1 MVLHFLLSLIKRRWS
16 SWLLKALL
24 CQVLMHHCQK
34 EQTQQEAL
42 LGVTIV
48 EVEFVLLVDFHLS
61 RVLVLINEA
70 LI

>member
-1 MVLHFLLSLIKRRWS
+1 
-16 SWLLKALL
+16 
-24 CQVLMHHCQK
+24 MHHCQK

-48 EVEFVLLVDFHLS
+48 EVEFVLQVDFNLS